1 MLDRDGKNQLS
12 LLAAW
17 RAGRPEFFFF
27 LLKVWEFEG
36 VRTTTLLPRPR
47 RQSERQPAARP
58 GSFAV

>member
-27 LLKVWEFEG
+27 FAESLG
-36 VRTTTLLPRPR
+36 V
-47 RQSERQPAARP
+47 
-58 GSFAV
+58 